1 FQLLDQCGTQCGFDG
16 FQVPGFQV
24 RQDVFC
30 CGEDLDEVLWHA
42 LHRSL
47 FDLDGF
53 GEQESQH
60 ICGLAQQVD
69 AFLDQWCGL
78 GEDVRF
84 TVGEL
89 FAHEVAVL
97 KIRNQPVAEVC
108 CFQATN
114 VRAVDCDGLLLIEA
128 CRVGQYV
135 VDVEVCDKL
144 FRAENVFVC
153 RERPAQ

>member
-1 FQLLDQCGTQCGFDG
+1 YRRGLPELGLVGLKLSDAFQGFLRSHDHQGLKQWWRYFPPGYGGADRTEGMAWLEFQLLDQCGTQCGFDG

-60 ICGLAQQVD
+60 ICGL
-69 AFLDQWCGL
+69 
-78 GEDVRF
+78 
-84 TVGEL
+84 
-89 FAHEVAVL
+89 
-97 KIRNQPVAEVC
+97 
-108 CFQATN
+108 
-114 VRAVDCDGLLLIEA
+114 
-128 CRVGQYV
+128 
-135 VDVEVCDKL
+135 
-144 FRAENVFVC
+144 
-153 RERPAQ
+153 